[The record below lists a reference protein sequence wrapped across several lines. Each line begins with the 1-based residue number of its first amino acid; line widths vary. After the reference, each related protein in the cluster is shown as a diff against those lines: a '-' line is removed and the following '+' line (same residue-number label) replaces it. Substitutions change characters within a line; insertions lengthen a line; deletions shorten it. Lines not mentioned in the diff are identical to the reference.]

1 MKLLGHV
8 WDDRWG
14 KVERGSVVDA
24 LTLLTGDFDEI
35 SPTRCVLKMRLLDT
49 EGNEIPD
56 AYLEIETAE

>member
-14 KVERGSVVDA
+14 KVERESVADA
-24 LTLLTGDFDEI
+24 LTLLAGDFDEI
-35 SPTRCVLKMRLLDT
+35 TPHRCVLKMRLLDS